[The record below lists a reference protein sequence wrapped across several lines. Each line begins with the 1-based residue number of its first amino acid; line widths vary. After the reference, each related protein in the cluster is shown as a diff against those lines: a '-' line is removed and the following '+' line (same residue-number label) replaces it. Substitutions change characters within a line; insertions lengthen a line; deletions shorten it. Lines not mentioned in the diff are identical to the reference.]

1 MDRYNRLFHTDET
14 EYFESSPV
22 IIKAKALLYDNE
34 TDKNIAQVKF
44 VNISSKN
51 ITAVFADITA
61 YDPSREIAEKVSH
74 TYLDLSVKRD
84 ESFGTKSTVTLNNK
98 TSRSFDVVIRKVVFG
113 DESVWENNGY
123 EKIIIPKP
131 KNLTEF
137 VGNDCLAEQYRR
149 QHGDKA
155 QYVPQKISD
164 IWICA
169 CGKIN
174 HSEEGEC
181 YSCKQSFAALTQS
194 LDVDGLT
201 ADCYNY
207 AKDLMAK
214 AISESDFKEAEG
226 KFSPIKDY
234 LDSADLAAECREK
247 AECVRKDNM
256 YASAVKL
263 MKNNT
268 VKSLEEAA
276 ESFKSISD
284 WKDSAEMLSQC
295 ESRKNELINNQAA
308 AAARQIKAEK
318 KKKGIIAAVC
328 GAAALCIVFATVNTT
343 VIAPASNY
351 KKAAAL
357 MESGSYDEAAQMF
370 AELGGYKDSYDLSLL
385 AQYNNGVI
393 LFNNHQYDEAV
404 LVFEKLGNYSNSKEM
419 ISASEYNKGI
429 SLFNSGSY
437 DEAARV
443 FGELGDYSNS
453 KEMKLVA
460 MYNKGSALIES
471 GDYDEAISIFDSLT
485 YYFSDA
491 EEKKLS
497 AYYYKGKYLFENK
510 NYKSAVYAFK
520 SSEDYEDSAQMRL
533 ESMYQYA
540 LNSEKLPETD
550 ITKYNFLKELAAESY
565 ADSAKIFTDT
575 YKISVEVI
583 ANNSNKDTVTDTNVF
598 ESGDAVY
605 VHIKCSGAPDSV
617 EVLVKCSFEYQDS
630 KGKWKTNSKTQTF
643 HMNKWSIM
651 QLPRIYING
660 YEDFILANKL
670 PLNITYTYT
679 DETGKEVTNTLKLT
693 EN

>member
-1 MDRYNRLFHTDET
+1 MDRYNRLFRSDET

-22 IIKAKALLYDNE
+22 IIEAKALLYDNE

-44 VNISSKN
+44 INISSKN

-61 YDPSREIAEKVSH
+61 YDPSREVVEKVSH
-74 TYLDLSVKRD
+74 TYIDLAVKRD
-84 ESFGTKSTVTLNNK
+84 ENFGAKSPAALNNK
-98 TSRSFDVVIRKVVFG
+98 PSRSFDVVIRKVVFG

-123 EKIIIPKP
+123 EKNIIPKP
-131 KNLTEF
+131 KDLTEYF
-137 VGNDCLAEQYRR
+137 GNDCLTEQYRKR
-149 QHGDKA
+149 HGASAK
-155 QYVPQKISD
+155 YVPQKISD

-181 YSCKQSFAALTQS
+181 FSCKQSFSALTES

-201 ADCYNY
+201 SDCYNY

-214 AISESDFKEAEG
+214 AISESDFKEAAG
-226 KFSPIKDY
+226 KFTSIKDH
-234 LDSADLAAECREK
+234 LDSAALAAECKEK
-247 AECVRKDNM
+247 AECARKDRLYN
-256 YASAVKL
+256 SAAKL
-263 MKNNT
+263 MKNDT

-276 ESFKSISD
+276 ELFKSISD
-284 WKDSAEMLSQC
+284 WKDFAEMLSQC
-295 ESRKNELINNQAA
+295 ESRINELINNQAA

-318 KKKGIIAAVC
+318 RKKGIIATVC
-328 GAAALCIVFATVNTT
+328 GAVALCVVFATVNAT
-343 VIAPASNY
+343 VIVPASNY
-351 KKAAAL
+351 KEAAAL
-357 MESGSYDEAAQMF
+357 MESGSYGEAAQMF
-370 AELGGYKDSYDLSLL
+370 AELGDYKDSYDLSLL
-385 AQYNNGVI
+385 AQYNNGVT
-393 LFNNHQYDEAV
+393 LFNNRQYDEAV
-404 LVFEKLGNYSNSKEM
+404 QVFEKLGNYNNSKEM
-419 ISASEYNKGI
+419 IPASKYNKGI
-429 SLFNSGSY
+429 ALFNSGSY
-437 DEAARV
+437 DEAAQV

-460 MYNKGSALIES
+460 IYNKGSALIES

-491 EEKKLS
+491 EEKKQS
-497 AYYYKGKYLFENK
+497 ACYYKGKYLFDNK

-520 SSEDYEDSAQMRL
+520 SSEDYEDSAQLCL

-540 LNSEKLPETD
+540 LNSTKLPEKD
-550 ITKYNFLKELAAESY
+550 ITKYNYLKELAEENY

-598 ESGDAVY
+598 KSGDAVY
-605 VHIKCSGAPDSV
+605 VHIKFSGAPDNV

-630 KGKWKTNSKTQTF
+630 KGKWTNNSQRQTF

-660 YEDFILANKL
+660 YEDFVLANKL

-679 DETGKEVTNTLKLT
+679 DENGKEVTNTLKLT
-693 EN
+693 KN